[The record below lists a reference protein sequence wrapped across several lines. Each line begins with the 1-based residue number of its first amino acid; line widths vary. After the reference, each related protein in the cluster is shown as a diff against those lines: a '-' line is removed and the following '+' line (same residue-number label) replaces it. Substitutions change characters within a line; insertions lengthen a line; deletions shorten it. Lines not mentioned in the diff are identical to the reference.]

1 MDSPLYPADV
11 GATET
16 FTLEPGTYYC
26 VIHRETPGSDVPFSF
41 ASDSNECD
49 NLTTTTT
56 TDSET
61 STTTTAE
68 SETTTTI
75 ENGTTTTISVCPSE
89 SIYGEHSEETE
100 LLRDLRD
107 NVLIKS
113 SEGQEII
120 RLYYQ
125 WSPVIVKAME
135 KNKEFRE
142 EVKEMVD
149 GVLRLIR

>member
-1 MDSPLYPADV
+1 
-11 GATET
+11 
-16 FTLEPGTYYC
+16 
-26 VIHRETPGSDVPFSF
+26 VPFSF